1 VLHCDAPAALLGQM
15 NVVITC
21 EVKARP
27 EVTALYWISDVESG
41 TTIVASDSDGDLW
54 TSNMVSLSALIDL
67 MVSCDTRTSYLIQKM
82 PKQ

>member
-1 VLHCDAPAALLGQM
+1 M